1 MVSTVLIYNKDIGF
15 FRITEGTGDNLLRED
30 KVEGY
35 VDYLLLEELEY
46 DGQNSLDEVDGTQV
60 MFTELYQEKFQTVE
74 ELLEYLI
81 LETGFLPD
89 EPFQIL
95 YAE

>member
-1 MVSTVLIYNKDIGF
+1 MVSTVLIYNKDMGF

>member
-46 DGQNSLDEVDGTQV
+46 DGQKRLDEVDGTQV

>member
-1 MVSTVLIYNKDIGF
+1 M
-15 FRITEGTGDNLLRED
+15 
-30 KVEGY
+30 
-35 VDYLLLEELEY
+35 
-46 DGQNSLDEVDGTQV
+46 DGTQV